1 MSSTKLNLLTKI
13 SSGCSLSGVFFVMLF
28 LMLVLGNTQLLEAQR
43 EQFIVRT
50 EFAPATNM
58 RFNDAFER
66 DQVTTFSHFI
76 AYGKRSIL
84 DKKGTA
90 VLTSTL
96 SYRFTQLQYDIPSN
110 TFGERTPITEYY
122 TALDQNGL
130 SLHQLQADFLYM
142 KILNKKWMLY
152 ALGRPAMMSDF
163 EDLTLEDFRIE
174 AAVFTEY
181 GFSRK
186 FRGGL
191 GLSRS
196 SAFGRVLWVPLARIL
211 YRPQRNILIDGVLP
225 SRLDAWYIPSKKW
238 ELGVGVSLIG
248 GQFSISDQNL
258 GGNQFG
264 WANGIAALQVKRLVK
279 GKWYAQLDAGFSLIP
294 RQELTDYDFRLFPS
308 REILSDLS
316 PDPMPVFRFGFFKVF

>member
-1 MSSTKLNLLTKI
+1 MSQFILNGHYKMALKRTLYVLT
-13 SSGCSLSGVFFVMLF
+13 
-28 LMLVLGNTQLLEAQR
+28 LVLLLVIASQTKLEAQR
-43 EQFIVRT
+43 EQFIIRS
-50 EFAPATNM
+50 EYSP
-58 RFNDAFER
+58 
-66 DQVTTFSHFI
+66 TTSLNLENGSAADEVQSFSQFI
-76 AYGKRSIL
+76 AFGKRSIL
-84 DKKGTA
+84 NKKGTA

-96 SYRFTQLQYDIPSN
+96 SYRFTQLQYDISSN
-110 TFGERTPITEYY
+110 TLGKRT
-122 TALDQNGL
+122 ADAAFLADLDQNGL
-130 SLHQLQADFLYM
+130 ELHQLQADFLYM
-142 KILNKKWMLY
+142 KILNRKWMLY
-152 ALGRPAMMSDF
+152 ALGRPSMMSD
-163 EDLTLEDFRIE
+163 LEDVTMDDFRLE

-211 YRPQRNILIDGVLP
+211 YRPQRKILIDGILP

-248 GQFSISDQNL
+248 GQFSVSDQNL

-279 GKWYAQLDAGFSLIP
+279 GKWYAQLDAGLSIIP
-294 RQELTDYDFRLFPS
+294 RQELTDYNFRLFPS
-308 REILSDLS
+308 RDILSDLD

>member
-1 MSSTKLNLLTKI
+1 ML
-13 SSGCSLSGVFFVMLF
+13 LF
-28 LMLVLGNTQLLEAQR
+28 LLGISQSLEAQR
-43 EQFIVRT
+43 EQFVVRT
-50 EFAPATNM
+50 EYSPATNLG
-58 RFNDAFER
+58 FDNNIDS
-66 DQVTTFSHFI
+66 DQVTTFSQFI
-76 AYGKRSIL
+76 AFGKRSVL

-96 SYRFTQLQYDIPSN
+96 SYRFTQLQYNIPPFA
-110 TFGERTPITEYY
+110 FGFNPNLPFYRE
-122 TALDQNGL
+122 LNKNGL
-130 SLHQLQADFLYM
+130 ELHQLHADFLYM
-142 KILNKKWMLY
+142 KVLNKKWMLY
-152 ALGRPAMMSDF
+152 ALGRPAMMSDL
-163 EDLTLEDFRIE
+163 EDITIEDFRFE

-196 SAFGRVLWVPLARIL
+196 SAFGRVLWIPLARIL
-211 YRPQRNILIDGVLP
+211 YRPQRKILIDGILP

-238 ELGVGVSLIG
+238 ELGVGISLIG
-248 GQFSISDQNL
+248 GQFSISDQTL

-279 GKWYAQLDAGFSLIP
+279 GKWYAQLDAGFSIIP
-294 RQELTDYDFRLFPS
+294 RQELTDYNFRLFPS
-308 REILSDLS
+308 REILSDLD